1 MKMSTK
7 HEIETTS
14 IALQVILCITSAFTI
29 IAEIFS
35 IRELINAFEDNVI
48 LVTQIKQ
55 VIYYLFFIAIQIVAF
70 LIFRTISKNKTPFLI
85 QISRNIK
92 IIGGLIM
99 FSGAIAQWTADI
111 ISSITSK
118 HVQFTIIDESILL
131 GLLLGLIFACLG
143 SIFDYGCIL
152 QKQDDE
158 TL

>member
-1 MKMSTK
+1 MKMSAK

-14 IALQVILCITSAFTI
+14 TALQVILGITSVITI
-29 IAEIFS
+29 IAEIFL
-35 IRELINAFEDNVI
+35 IRELVNAFEGNAI
-48 LVTQIKQ
+48 LATQIKQ

-70 LIFRTISKNKTPFLI
+70 LIFRIISKNKTPFLP
-85 QISRNIK
+85 QVSRNIK

-99 FSGAIAQWTADI
+99 FSSAIAQWTAGI
-111 ISSITSK
+111 ISSIISK
-118 HVQFTIIDESILL
+118 HIQCTIIDESILL
-131 GLLLGLIFACLG
+131 GLLMGLIFACLG